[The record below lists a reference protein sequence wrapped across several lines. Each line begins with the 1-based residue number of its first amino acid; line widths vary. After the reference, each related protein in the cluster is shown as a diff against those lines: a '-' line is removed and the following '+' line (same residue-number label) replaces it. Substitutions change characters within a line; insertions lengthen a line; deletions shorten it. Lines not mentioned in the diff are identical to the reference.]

1 MKFSEIIQKNNELG
15 KNSLEPSYGISLLSN
30 IIINQ
35 LNPILELELRSKGV
49 NATVSNGDYDN
60 ILQDS
65 SKESES
71 SLVIIFWE
79 LANLIDGFQYKAN
92 LLTKEE
98 TNMYISRFK
107 NEIDLLFNNIE
118 NSPLVIVSKFSS
130 LVFNYENLALNNF
143 DFICKELNEYLVE
156 NKRNN
161 MFLID
166 IDKVLAKISIIESV
180 DFRNYYSSK
189 SLYTVAFL
197 KEFSS
202 YISPIVLSVTGKSK
216 KAIIFDCDNTLWK
229 GIIGEDQVDGLFMS
243 SASGKGVVYEEV
255 QSIAKELVN
264 KGIILGLNS
273 KNNSEDVEEVL
284 NRSLMV
290 IGNDDIIIKKINWND
305 KVSNLKEIARELN
318 IGIESIVFVDDSD
331 FEINLVKK
339 YLPLVKTIQV
349 PIENY
354 LYPSEI
360 RKNLSLFFNFN
371 ITDEDLNRG
380 KMYAQE
386 AERREK
392 QINFVDIEEY
402 ISSLGLELKI
412 LINDVK
418 NIVRVAQLTQKTNQ
432 FNLTTKR
439 YTETEVMQFLKKDN
453 FKIFA
458 FEVKDKYGDFGLTG
472 EAFIEIIGNEAII
485 DSFLMSCR
493 VLGRNIEFKFIE
505 EVFCNLKKNGI
516 TKVKASYIPTFKNDQ
531 VIELYDKI
539 GFTLLGVFNSVKNYE
554 INLNDY
560 KPKLIDYI
568 NVTYE
573 KQS

>member
-35 LNPILELELRSKGV
+35 LNPILEFELRSKGV
-49 NATVSNGDYDN
+49 NAKVTNGDYDN

-65 SKESES
+65 SKVSDS

-98 TNMYISRFK
+98 TSMYISRFK
-107 NEIDLLFNNIE
+107 NEIDMVFNNME

-143 DFICKELNEYLVE
+143 DSICKELNEYLVE

-197 KEFSS
+197 KEFTS
-202 YISPIVLSVTGKSK
+202 YISPLVLSVTGKSK

-229 GIIGEDQVDGLFMS
+229 GIIGEDQVDGLFIS
-243 SASGKGVVYEEV
+243 STTGKGVVYEEV
-255 QSIAKELVN
+255 QSIAKELVK

-273 KNNSEDVEEVL
+273 KNNLDDVEEVL
-284 NRSLMV
+284 NQSLMV
-290 IGNDDIIIKKINWND
+290 IGNDDISIKKINWND

-349 PIENY
+349 PTENY

-371 ITDEDLNRG
+371 ITNEDLNRG

-386 AERREK
+386 AERKEN
-392 QINFVDIEEY
+392 QINFENIEEF

-412 LINDVK
+412 LINDNK
-418 NIVRVAQLTQKTNQ
+418 NIARIAQLTQKTNQ

-439 YTETEVMQFLKKDN
+439 YTETEIVHFLKKDN

-472 EAFIEIIGNEAII
+472 EAFIEVNGNEAII
-485 DSFLMSCR
+485 DTFLMSCR

-505 EVFCNLKKNGI
+505 EVFCNLKKNGV
-516 TKVKASYIPTFKNDQ
+516 TKIKASYIPTFKNVQ
-531 VIELYDKI
+531 VIDLYDSM
-539 GFTLLGVFNSVKNYE
+539 GFTLLGVHNSVKNYE
-554 INLNDY
+554 INLNDH
-560 KPKLIDYI
+560 KPKLFDYI

-573 KQS
+573 R